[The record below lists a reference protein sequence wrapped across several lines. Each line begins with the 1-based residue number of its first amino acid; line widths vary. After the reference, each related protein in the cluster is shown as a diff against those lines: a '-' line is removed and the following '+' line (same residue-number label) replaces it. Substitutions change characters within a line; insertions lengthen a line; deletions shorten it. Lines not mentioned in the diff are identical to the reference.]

1 MKSIQTAINRVHQ
14 IDALSHR
21 KTILSSLYPTYKL
34 VIVFLYLIITT
45 SYSVHNLGIL
55 VMFFPLLLFSLL
67 GEISLIHSLGELKP
81 LIAILIFMGA
91 PFLFFKDYGVISFMV
106 LTFKGVFTLLFSYI
120 LMTST
125 TMEELCMGL
134 SKMKIPQSII
144 VVILLIQRYLILFFK
159 ETDKTL
165 LAYSLRAPGQK
176 GISLKTWGSLVGSMM
191 LRSID
196 RAMNVYQSMML
207 RGFKGVMPI
216 SSSKYDLHIT
226 RIIFVIMCLLILILK
241 GLTL

>member
-34 VIVFLYLIITT
+34 IIVFLYLIITT

>member
-1 MKSIQTAINRVHQ
+1 MKNIQTAINRVHQ

-21 KTILSSLYPTYKL
+21 KTILSSLYPTYKIL
-34 VIVFLYLIITT
+34 IVLFYLIITT
-45 SYSVHNLGIL
+45 SYSIHNLGIL
-55 VMFFPLLLFSLL
+55 VMFLPLLLFSLL

-81 LIAILIFMGA
+81 LVAVLIFMGA
-91 PFLFFKDYGVISFMV
+91 PFLFFKDYGVISFIV

-134 SKMKIPQSII
+134 SKMKVPQPII

-176 GISLKTWGSLVGSMM
+176 GISLRTWGSLVGSMM

-207 RGFKGVMPI
+207 RGFNGVMPMT
-216 SSSKYDLHIT
+216 SHKYDLKIT
-226 RIIFVIMCLLILILK
+226 KLVFLIMLLLIIILK

>member
-1 MKSIQTAINRVHQ
+1 M
-14 IDALSHR
+14 
-21 KTILSSLYPTYKL
+21 
-34 VIVFLYLIITT
+34 FL
-45 SYSVHNLGIL
+45 
-55 VMFFPLLLFSLL
+55 PLLLFSLL

-81 LIAILIFMGA
+81 LIALLIFMGA
-91 PFLFFKDYGVISFMV
+91 PFLFFKDYGVISFIV

-134 SKMKIPQSII
+134 SKMKIPQPII

-165 LAYSLRAPGQK
+165 LAYSLRAPGEK
-176 GISLKTWGSLVGSMM
+176 GISLRTWGSLVGSMM

-207 RGFKGVMPI
+207 RGFNGVMPMATH
-216 SSSKYDLHIT
+216 KYDLKIT
-226 RIIFVIMCLLILILK
+226 KLVFLIMMLLIIILK